1 MNFND
6 TISAGEGNQ
15 TILRKIFTS
24 TDIPDAW
31 DCKVQSQKGNPYPFS
46 LMLDQRSCL
55 LSARKDDHIKVGI
68 NYTVIQRTFKQ
79 SPDGTFALSV
89 QAVNN
94 KVFETS
100 GITLKE
106 ALISSMA
113 EDKFILGT
121 LSWTLVYK
129 SITPTDSTSAHI
141 DLMINPD

>member
-141 DLMINPD
+141 DLMLNPD